1 VSYFSFCFT
10 LIKKTIMKLHLPL
23 TYLRIVVAI
32 AVSFLLSSS
41 FTVYGQAC
49 QFQQGQNGGVG
60 LPVES
65 PVQFERGNSNGSKS
79 HFAEGYSVPYRIEFT
94 TLEANQQ
101 YRVRIAFDVKKNEKV
116 SFDYITGFQNLQ
128 LRQSLP
134 SELVDPLV
142 GTGLA
147 SLSGISSSFLAIPAP
162 TFTTNTSFNSTA
174 SASFSQLKTA
184 AGLNPETS
192 MPTSP
197 YSASLRNKGN
207 MVIWNATLNSIQY
220 VGGVDISPATVSV
233 AMDVV
238 FTKANNANN
247 VVLAWG
253 GHIASLL
260 DWGVG
265 NSASSIP
272 GSPYHM
278 YVETVVKTSDG
289 DVICNGNMDCQIA
302 ADAVTPVPTCNITGP
317 SELCSSTTLVNYKA
331 VLDASQNG
339 PVSYNWSVVD
349 LSSSSTAQLSGSVAG
364 VSSID
369 TLLQAIIP
377 SDSFLVR
384 LRVQRGGIFNYCYL
398 NSVDSPGTKVKKLN
412 VEVQAQAM
420 PTVIS
425 LNSASTSQLNAT
437 IQLNGSIVTTG
448 FNYQWTI
455 VGPGGF
461 ASGSLDSYSI
471 PDPVFT
477 ASMAGDYTLKVI
489 ASQQAAPNCVD
500 SATIVISVGSS
511 QGCPSLL
518 TQSLCN
524 ASQLSFP
531 VSSLPQPDVDYS
543 WSVTNGASILNE
555 GGDSLLTV
563 LAGAQDFDITLQLS
577 YANPLLNNLV
587 CTYPVIVHPLPI
599 VTAGSY
605 GPTCVTASPLS
616 LSGLPAGGT
625 WSGSGVSGSMFTP
638 SVAGAGTIRVYYS
651 YTDENGCSSVD
662 STEIVVNEIPR
673 LDPGTY
679 GPLCVSASP
688 VFLQGTPA
696 GGTWSGTGVSGSTF
710 DPSVAGVGTHAVN
723 YSVTITGGCVTDTT
737 IDIRV
742 NPLPVLTLGSY
753 GPTCVTASPLSLS
766 GLPAGGTWSGSGV
779 SGSTFTPS
787 VAGAGTIRIYY
798 SYTDENGCSSV
809 DSTDIVVNEIPRL
822 DPGTYGPL
830 CVSASPVFLQG
841 TPAGGTWSGTG
852 VSGSTFDPSV
862 AGVGTHAVNYSV
874 TITGGCVTDT
884 TIDIEVKPL
893 PNLDL
898 GTYEPLCEEDE
909 IITLTATPTGGTWS
923 GTGTNGSTFNPALA
937 GLGVHVLTYHYTD
950 AFGCSAVQEVSIQ
963 VNRCAGINACTLT
976 QGYYGSSNGKS
987 CDEDS
992 LYRNAVSIIKK
1003 LLTPSPIVIGSG
1015 ARTLTITVADSARL
1029 NAVMPGGG
1037 TPFSFSHTGN
1047 ITLQSSQFSLYKTS
1061 RGKINNILLSQT
1073 IALALNVRIKPDLA
1087 PFVLENGYIH
1097 TQRLRTCQNA
1107 DLPSLVTCEEDS
1119 MAIRAWLM
1127 IPSVVNYLLANSGGT
1142 VADLLALA
1150 NEVLG
1155 RTKVPGQ
1162 AGAGGTVVPSLA
1174 NIVAQV
1180 DIINNAFDQCRIF
1193 LGFFP
1198 TLNLCTSSS
1207 LRAAQ
1212 QEEAQV
1218 SVVIKTLEVKVFPNP
1233 FGTTLNFNIQT
1244 PEKTKVTIELF
1255 DLQGKLLTQ
1264 EYIGE
1269 FQSQENRIIQMKAP
1283 VVSAPILYRV
1293 TTSKKVFSGVLLP
1306 SR

>member
-1 VSYFSFCFT
+1 
-10 LIKKTIMKLHLPL
+10 MKLHLPL

-737 IDIRV
+737 IDI
-742 NPLPVLTLGSY
+742 
-753 GPTCVTASPLSLS
+753 
-766 GLPAGGTWSGSGV
+766 
-779 SGSTFTPS
+779 
-787 VAGAGTIRIYY
+787 
-798 SYTDENGCSSV
+798 
-809 DSTDIVVNEIPRL
+809 
-822 DPGTYGPL
+822 
-830 CVSASPVFLQG
+830 
-841 TPAGGTWSGTG
+841 
-852 VSGSTFDPSV
+852 
-862 AGVGTHAVNYSV
+862 
-874 TITGGCVTDT
+874 
-884 TIDIEVKPL
+884 EVKPL

-909 IITLTATPTGGTWS
+909 IITLTATPMGGTWS

-976 QGYYGSSNGKS
+976 QGYYGSTNGKS

>member
-1 VSYFSFCFT
+1 
-10 LIKKTIMKLHLPL
+10 MKLHLPL

-349 LSSSSTAQLSGSVAG
+349 LSSSSTAQLSGSGAG

-662 STEIVVNEIPR
+662 ST
-673 LDPGTY
+673 
-679 GPLCVSASP
+679 A
-688 VFLQGTPA
+688 
-696 GGTWSGTGVSGSTF
+696 
-710 DPSVAGVGTHAVN
+710 
-723 YSVTITGGCVTDTT
+723 
-737 IDIRV
+737 
-742 NPLPVLTLGSY
+742 
-753 GPTCVTASPLSLS
+753 
-766 GLPAGGTWSGSGV
+766 
-779 SGSTFTPS
+779 
-787 VAGAGTIRIYY
+787 
-798 SYTDENGCSSV
+798 
-809 DSTDIVVNEIPRL
+809 IVVNEIPRL

-909 IITLTATPTGGTWS
+909 IITLTATPMGGTWS

-937 GLGVHVLTYHYTD
+937 GLGVHVLTYHYID

-1127 IPSVVNYLLANSGGT
+1127 IPSVVNYLLANSSGT

>member
-1 VSYFSFCFT
+1 
-10 LIKKTIMKLHLPL
+10 MKLHLPL

-101 YRVRIAFDVKKNEKV
+101 YRVRIAFDVKKNGRV
-116 SFDYITGFQNLQ
+116 AFDYITGFQNLQ
-128 LRQSLP
+128 LSASLP
-134 SELVDPLV
+134 PELVNPLV
-142 GTGLA
+142 GTGLQN
-147 SLSGISSSFLAIPAP
+147 LSGISSSFLAIPSPAY
-162 TFTTNTSFNSTA
+162 TTNTIFNSTA
-174 SASFSQLKTA
+174 GNSFAQLKTT
-184 AGLNPETS
+184 AGFNPEIS
-192 MPTSP
+192 LPTSP
-197 YSASLRNKGN
+197 FSSSLRDKGN
-207 MVIWNATLNSIQY
+207 MAIWNATLNSIQY
-220 VGGVDISPATVSV
+220 VGGVDISPSTVSV
-233 AMDVV
+233 AMEIV

-260 DWGVG
+260 DWGQG

-349 LSSSSTAQLSGSVAG
+349 LSSSSTAQLSGSGAG

-555 GGDSLLTV
+555 GGDSLHTV

-737 IDIRV
+737 I
-742 NPLPVLTLGSY
+742 
-753 GPTCVTASPLSLS
+753 
-766 GLPAGGTWSGSGV
+766 
-779 SGSTFTPS
+779 
-787 VAGAGTIRIYY
+787 
-798 SYTDENGCSSV
+798 E
-809 DSTDIVVNEIPRL
+809 
-822 DPGTYGPL
+822 
-830 CVSASPVFLQG
+830 
-841 TPAGGTWSGTG
+841 
-852 VSGSTFDPSV
+852 
-862 AGVGTHAVNYSV
+862 
-874 TITGGCVTDT
+874 
-884 TIDIEVKPL
+884 IEVKPL

-923 GTGTNGSTFNPALA
+923 GTGTNGSTFNPTLA

-976 QGYYGSSNGKS
+976 QGYYGSTNGNS

-1047 ITLQSSQFSLYKTS
+1047 ITLQSSRFSLYKTS

>member
-1 VSYFSFCFT
+1 
-10 LIKKTIMKLHLPL
+10 MKLYLPL

-60 LPVES
+60 LPAVS
-65 PVQFERGNSNGSKS
+65 PVEFERGNSNGNKS
-79 HFAEGYSVPYRIEFT
+79 HFAEGFSVPYRIEFT

-101 YRVRIAFDVKKNEKV
+101 YRVRIAFDVKKNGRV
-116 SFDYITGFQNLQ
+116 AFDYITGFQNLQ
-128 LRQSLP
+128 LSASLP
-134 SELVDPLV
+134 PELVNPLV
-142 GTGLA
+142 GTGLQN
-147 SLSGISSSFLAIPAP
+147 LSGISSSFLAIPSPAY
-162 TFTTNTSFNSTA
+162 TTNTIFNSTA
-174 SASFSQLKTA
+174 GNSFAQLKTS
-184 AGLNPETS
+184 AGFNPEIS
-192 MPTSP
+192 LPTSP
-197 YSASLRNKGN
+197 FSSSLRDKGN
-207 MVIWNATLNSIQY
+207 MAIWNATLNSIQY
-220 VGGVDISPATVSV
+220 VGGVDISPGTVSV

-260 DWGVG
+260 DWGQG
-265 NSASSIP
+265 NSASAIS

-278 YVETVVKTSDG
+278 YVETVVKTNDG
-289 DVICNGNMDCQIA
+289 SMICNGNMDCQLSS
-302 ADAVTPVPTCNITGP
+302 DAVTPAPTCSITGP
-317 SELCSSTTLVNYKA
+317 STLCASTTLVNYKA

-349 LSSSSTAQLSGSVAG
+349 LSSSSTAQLSGLGAG

-369 TLLQAIIP
+369 TLLQTIIP

-500 SATIVISVGSS
+500 SATIIISVGSS

-555 GGDSLLTV
+555 GGDSLLTI

-577 YANPLLNNLV
+577 YANSLLNNLV

-638 SVAGAGTIRVYYS
+638 SVAGAGTIRIYYS

-662 STEIVVNEIPR
+662 STEIVVNDIPQ
-673 LDPGTY
+673 LNPGTY

-688 VFLQGTPA
+688 VFLQGTPT
-696 GGTWSGTGVSGSTF
+696 GGTWSGAGVSGSTF

-742 NPLPVLTLGSY
+742 N
-753 GPTCVTASPLSLS
+753 
-766 GLPAGGTWSGSGV
+766 
-779 SGSTFTPS
+779 
-787 VAGAGTIRIYY
+787 
-798 SYTDENGCSSV
+798 
-809 DSTDIVVNEIPRL
+809 
-822 DPGTYGPL
+822 
-830 CVSASPVFLQG
+830 
-841 TPAGGTWSGTG
+841 
-852 VSGSTFDPSV
+852 
-862 AGVGTHAVNYSV
+862 
-874 TITGGCVTDT
+874 
-884 TIDIEVKPL
+884 PL

-1061 RGKINNILLSQT
+1061 RGRINNILLSQT

-1127 IPSVVNYLLANSGGT
+1127 IPSVVNYLQANSGGT

-1244 PEKTKVTIELF
+1244 PEKTKVKIELF

>member
-1 VSYFSFCFT
+1 MSYFSFCFT

-737 IDIRV
+737 IDI
-742 NPLPVLTLGSY
+742 
-753 GPTCVTASPLSLS
+753 
-766 GLPAGGTWSGSGV
+766 
-779 SGSTFTPS
+779 
-787 VAGAGTIRIYY
+787 
-798 SYTDENGCSSV
+798 
-809 DSTDIVVNEIPRL
+809 
-822 DPGTYGPL
+822 
-830 CVSASPVFLQG
+830 
-841 TPAGGTWSGTG
+841 
-852 VSGSTFDPSV
+852 
-862 AGVGTHAVNYSV
+862 
-874 TITGGCVTDT
+874 
-884 TIDIEVKPL
+884 EVKPL

-1015 ARTLTITVADSARL
+1015 ARTLTINVADSARL

>member
-1 VSYFSFCFT
+1 
-10 LIKKTIMKLHLPL
+10 MKLHLPL

-625 WSGSGVSGSMFTP
+625 WSGAGVSGSTFTP
-638 SVAGAGTIRVYYS
+638 SVAGAGTIWIYYS

-662 STEIVVNEIPR
+662 STAIVVNEIPR

-688 VFLQGTPA
+688 VFLQGTP
-696 GGTWSGTGVSGSTF
+696 
-710 DPSVAGVGTHAVN
+710 
-723 YSVTITGGCVTDTT
+723 
-737 IDIRV
+737 
-742 NPLPVLTLGSY
+742 
-753 GPTCVTASPLSLS
+753 
-766 GLPAGGTWSGSGV
+766 
-779 SGSTFTPS
+779 
-787 VAGAGTIRIYY
+787 
-798 SYTDENGCSSV
+798 E
-809 DSTDIVVNEIPRL
+809 
-822 DPGTYGPL
+822 
-830 CVSASPVFLQG
+830 
-841 TPAGGTWSGTG
+841 GGTWSGTG

-1198 TLNLCTSSS
+1198 TLNLCISSS

>member
-1 VSYFSFCFT
+1 
-10 LIKKTIMKLHLPL
+10 MKLYLPL

-60 LPVES
+60 LPAVS
-65 PVQFERGNSNGSKS
+65 PVEFERGNSNGNKS
-79 HFAEGYSVPYRIEFT
+79 HFAEGFSVPYRIEFT

-101 YRVRIAFDVKKNEKV
+101 YRVRIAFDVKKNGRV
-116 SFDYITGFQNLQ
+116 AFDYITGFQNLQ
-128 LRQSLP
+128 LSASLP
-134 SELVDPLV
+134 PELVNPLV
-142 GTGLA
+142 GTGLQN
-147 SLSGISSSFLAIPAP
+147 LSGISSSFLAIPSPAY
-162 TFTTNTSFNSTA
+162 TTNTIFNSTA
-174 SASFSQLKTA
+174 GNSFAQLKTT
-184 AGLNPETS
+184 AGFNPEIS
-192 MPTSP
+192 LPTSP
-197 YSASLRNKGN
+197 FSSSLRDKGN
-207 MVIWNATLNSIQY
+207 MAIWNATLNSIQY
-220 VGGVDISPATVSV
+220 VGGVDISPSTVSV
-233 AMDVV
+233 AMEIV

-349 LSSSSTAQLSGSVAG
+349 LSSSSTAQLSGSGAG

-737 IDIRV
+737 I
-742 NPLPVLTLGSY
+742 
-753 GPTCVTASPLSLS
+753 
-766 GLPAGGTWSGSGV
+766 
-779 SGSTFTPS
+779 
-787 VAGAGTIRIYY
+787 
-798 SYTDENGCSSV
+798 E
-809 DSTDIVVNEIPRL
+809 
-822 DPGTYGPL
+822 
-830 CVSASPVFLQG
+830 
-841 TPAGGTWSGTG
+841 
-852 VSGSTFDPSV
+852 
-862 AGVGTHAVNYSV
+862 
-874 TITGGCVTDT
+874 
-884 TIDIEVKPL
+884 IEVKPL

-976 QGYYGSSNGKS
+976 QGYYGSTNGNS

-1283 VVSAPILYRV
+1283 VFSAPILFRV

>member
-1 VSYFSFCFT
+1 
-10 LIKKTIMKLHLPL
+10 MKLHLPL

-662 STEIVVNEIPR
+662 STDIVVNEIPR

-779 SGSTFTPS
+779 SGSMFTPS
-787 VAGAGTIRIYY
+787 VAGAGTIRVYY

>member
-1 VSYFSFCFT
+1 
-10 LIKKTIMKLHLPL
+10 MKLHLPP

-60 LPVES
+60 LPVVS
-65 PVQFERGNSNGSKS
+65 PVEFERGNSNANKS
-79 HFAEGYSVPYRIEFT
+79 HFAEGFSVPYRIEFT

-101 YRVRIAFDVKKNEKV
+101 YRVRIAFDVKKNGSV
-116 SFDYITGFQNLQ
+116 AFDYITGFQNLQ
-128 LRQSLP
+128 LSTSLSP
-134 SELVDPLV
+134 ELVNPLV
-142 GTGLA
+142 GTGLQN
-147 SLSGISSSFLAIPAP
+147 LSGISSSFLAIPSPAY
-162 TFTTNTSFNSTA
+162 TTNAIFNSTA
-174 SASFSQLKTA
+174 GNSFAQLKTT
-184 AGLNPETS
+184 AGFNPEIS
-192 MPTSP
+192 LPTSP
-197 YSASLRNKGN
+197 FSSSLRDKGN
-207 MVIWNATLNSIQY
+207 MAIWNATLNSIQY
-220 VGGVDISPATVSV
+220 VGGVDISPGTVSV
-233 AMDVV
+233 AMEIV

-260 DWGVG
+260 DWGQG
-265 NSASSIP
+265 NSASAIS

-278 YVETVVKTSDG
+278 YVETVVKTNDG
-289 DVICNGNMDCQIA
+289 SMICNGNMDCQLSS
-302 ADAVTPVPTCNITGP
+302 DAVTPAPTCSITGP
-317 SELCSSTTLVNYKA
+317 STLCASTTLVNYKA

-339 PVSYNWSVVD
+339 PVSYNWSVVN
-349 LSSSSTAQLSGSVAG
+349 LSSSTTAQLSGSGAG
-364 VSSID
+364 VSSVD

-461 ASGSLDSYSI
+461 ASGSLDGYTI

-477 ASMAGDYTLKVI
+477 ASMAGDYTLKVL

-500 SATIVISVGSS
+500 SATIIISVGSS
-511 QGCPSLL
+511 QVCPSLL

-524 ASQLSFP
+524 AAQLSFP

-625 WSGSGVSGSMFTP
+625 WSGAGVSGSTFTP
-638 SVAGAGTIRVYYS
+638 SVAGAGTIWIYYS

-662 STEIVVNEIPR
+662 STAIVVNEIPR

-688 VFLQGTPA
+688 VFLQGTP
-696 GGTWSGTGVSGSTF
+696 
-710 DPSVAGVGTHAVN
+710 
-723 YSVTITGGCVTDTT
+723 
-737 IDIRV
+737 
-742 NPLPVLTLGSY
+742 
-753 GPTCVTASPLSLS
+753 
-766 GLPAGGTWSGSGV
+766 
-779 SGSTFTPS
+779 
-787 VAGAGTIRIYY
+787 
-798 SYTDENGCSSV
+798 E
-809 DSTDIVVNEIPRL
+809 
-822 DPGTYGPL
+822 
-830 CVSASPVFLQG
+830 
-841 TPAGGTWSGTG
+841 GGTWSGTG

-909 IITLTATPTGGTWS
+909 IITLTATPMGGTWS

-976 QGYYGSSNGKS
+976 QGYYGSTNGKS

-1015 ARTLTITVADSARL
+1015 ARTLTINVADSARL

-1097 TQRLRTCQNA
+1097 TQKLLTCQNS

-1127 IPSVVNYLLANSGGT
+1127 IPSVVNYLLANSSGT

-1155 RTKVPGQ
+1155 RTKVPGR

-1198 TLNLCTSSS
+1198 TLNLCISSS

-1212 QEEAQV
+1212 QEEAQA
-1218 SVVIKTLEVKVFPNP
+1218 SVVIKTLEIKVFPNP

-1255 DLQGKLLTQ
+1255 DLQGKLLMQ

>member
-1 VSYFSFCFT
+1 
-10 LIKKTIMKLHLPL
+10 MKLYLPL

-60 LPVES
+60 LPAVS
-65 PVQFERGNSNGSKS
+65 PVEFERGNSNGNKS
-79 HFAEGYSVPYRIEFT
+79 HFAEGFSVPYRIEFT

-101 YRVRIAFDVKKNEKV
+101 YRVRIAFDVKKNGRV
-116 SFDYITGFQNLQ
+116 AFDYITGFQNLQ
-128 LRQSLP
+128 LSASLP
-134 SELVDPLV
+134 PELVNPLV
-142 GTGLA
+142 GTGLQN
-147 SLSGISSSFLAIPAP
+147 LSGISSSFLAIPSPAY
-162 TFTTNTSFNSTA
+162 TTNTIFNSTA
-174 SASFSQLKTA
+174 GNSFAQLKTS
-184 AGLNPETS
+184 AGFNPEIS
-192 MPTSP
+192 LPTSP
-197 YSASLRNKGN
+197 FSSSLRDKGN
-207 MVIWNATLNSIQY
+207 MAIWNATLNSIQY
-220 VGGVDISPATVSV
+220 VGGVDISPGTVSV

-302 ADAVTPVPTCNITGP
+302 ADAVTPVPTCSITGP

-349 LSSSSTAQLSGSVAG
+349 LSSSSTAQLSGLGAG

-369 TLLQAIIP
+369 TLLQTIIP
-377 SDSFLVR
+377 SDSFLLR

-500 SATIVISVGSS
+500 SATIIISVGSS

-531 VSSLPQPDVDYS
+531 VSNLPQPDVDYS

-662 STEIVVNEIPR
+662 STEIVVNEIPL

-737 IDIRV
+737 I
-742 NPLPVLTLGSY
+742 
-753 GPTCVTASPLSLS
+753 
-766 GLPAGGTWSGSGV
+766 
-779 SGSTFTPS
+779 
-787 VAGAGTIRIYY
+787 
-798 SYTDENGCSSV
+798 E
-809 DSTDIVVNEIPRL
+809 
-822 DPGTYGPL
+822 
-830 CVSASPVFLQG
+830 
-841 TPAGGTWSGTG
+841 
-852 VSGSTFDPSV
+852 
-862 AGVGTHAVNYSV
+862 
-874 TITGGCVTDT
+874 
-884 TIDIEVKPL
+884 IEVKPL

-1212 QEEAQV
+1212 KEEAQV

>member
-1 VSYFSFCFT
+1 
-10 LIKKTIMKLHLPL
+10 MKLYLPL

-60 LPVES
+60 LPAVS
-65 PVQFERGNSNGSKS
+65 PVEFERGNSNGNKS
-79 HFAEGYSVPYRIEFT
+79 HFAEGFSVPYRIEFT

-101 YRVRIAFDVKKNEKV
+101 YRVRIAFDVKKNRRV
-116 SFDYITGFQNLQ
+116 AFDYITGFQNLQ
-128 LRQSLP
+128 LSASLP
-134 SELVDPLV
+134 PELVNPLV
-142 GTGLA
+142 GTGLQN
-147 SLSGISSSFLAIPAP
+147 LSGISSSFLAIPSPAY
-162 TFTTNTSFNSTA
+162 TTNTIFNSTA
-174 SASFSQLKTA
+174 GNSFAQLKTS
-184 AGLNPETS
+184 AGFNPEIS
-192 MPTSP
+192 LPTSP
-197 YSASLRNKGN
+197 FSSSLRDKGN
-207 MVIWNATLNSIQY
+207 MAIWNATLNSIQY
-220 VGGVDISPATVSV
+220 VGGVDISPGTVSV

-302 ADAVTPVPTCNITGP
+302 ADAVTPVPTCSITGP

-331 VLDASQNG
+331 VLNASQNG

-349 LSSSSTAQLSGSVAG
+349 LSSSSTAQLSGLGAG

-369 TLLQAIIP
+369 TLLQTIIP

-500 SATIVISVGSS
+500 SATIIISVGSS

-531 VSSLPQPDVDYS
+531 VSNLPQPDVDYS

-638 SVAGAGTIRVYYS
+638 SVAGAGTIWVYYS

-737 IDIRV
+737 I
-742 NPLPVLTLGSY
+742 
-753 GPTCVTASPLSLS
+753 
-766 GLPAGGTWSGSGV
+766 
-779 SGSTFTPS
+779 
-787 VAGAGTIRIYY
+787 
-798 SYTDENGCSSV
+798 E
-809 DSTDIVVNEIPRL
+809 
-822 DPGTYGPL
+822 
-830 CVSASPVFLQG
+830 
-841 TPAGGTWSGTG
+841 
-852 VSGSTFDPSV
+852 
-862 AGVGTHAVNYSV
+862 
-874 TITGGCVTDT
+874 
-884 TIDIEVKPL
+884 IEVKPL

-909 IITLTATPTGGTWS
+909 IITLSATPTGGTWS
-923 GTGTNGSTFNPALA
+923 GTGTNGSTFNPTLA

-1061 RGKINNILLSQT
+1061 RGRINNILLSQT

-1127 IPSVVNYLLANSGGT
+1127 IPSVVNYLQANSGGT

-1193 LGFFP
+1193 LGFLP

-1212 QEEAQV
+1212 QEEAQA

-1244 PEKTKVTIELF
+1244 PEKTKVKIELF

>member
-1 VSYFSFCFT
+1 
-10 LIKKTIMKLHLPL
+10 MKLHLPL

-662 STEIVVNEIPR
+662 STDIVVNEIPR

-779 SGSTFTPS
+779 SGSMFTPS
-787 VAGAGTIRIYY
+787 VAGAGTIRVYY

-884 TIDIEVKPL
+884 TIEIEVKPL

-937 GLGVHVLTYHYTD
+937 GLGVHILTYHYTD

>member
-1 VSYFSFCFT
+1 
-10 LIKKTIMKLHLPL
+10 MKLHLPL

-500 SATIVISVGSS
+500 SATIIISVGSS

-779 SGSTFTPS
+779 SGSMFTPS
-787 VAGAGTIRIYY
+787 VAGAGTIRVYY

-809 DSTDIVVNEIPRL
+809 DSTEIVVNEIPRL

-884 TIDIEVKPL
+884 TIEIEVKPL

-909 IITLTATPTGGTWS
+909 IITLTATPTGGAWS

-1244 PEKTKVTIELF
+1244 PEKTKVKIELF

>member
-1 VSYFSFCFT
+1 
-10 LIKKTIMKLHLPL
+10 MKLHLPL

-625 WSGSGVSGSMFTP
+625 WSGSGVSGSTFTP

-662 STEIVVNEIPR
+662 STEIVVNDIPQ

-679 GPLCVSASP
+679 GPLCVSASSIS
-688 VFLQGTPA
+688 LSGLPA

>member
-1 VSYFSFCFT
+1 
-10 LIKKTIMKLHLPL
+10 MKLHLPL

-32 AVSFLLSSS
+32 AVSYLLSSS

-101 YRVRIAFDVKKNEKV
+101 YRVRIAFDVKKNGRV
-116 SFDYITGFQNLQ
+116 AFDYITGFQNLQ
-128 LRQSLP
+128 LSASLP
-134 SELVDPLV
+134 PELVNPLV
-142 GTGLA
+142 GTGLQN
-147 SLSGISSSFLAIPAP
+147 LSGISSSFLAIPSPAY
-162 TFTTNTSFNSTA
+162 TTNTIFNSTA
-174 SASFSQLKTA
+174 GNSFAQLKTT
-184 AGLNPETS
+184 AGFNPEIS
-192 MPTSP
+192 LPTSP
-197 YSASLRNKGN
+197 FSSSLRDKGN
-207 MVIWNATLNSIQY
+207 MAIWNATLNSIQY
-220 VGGVDISPATVSV
+220 VGGVDISPSTVSV
-233 AMDVV
+233 AMEIV

-349 LSSSSTAQLSGSVAG
+349 LSSSSTAQLSGSGAG

-555 GGDSLLTV
+555 GGDSLHTV

-737 IDIRV
+737 I
-742 NPLPVLTLGSY
+742 
-753 GPTCVTASPLSLS
+753 
-766 GLPAGGTWSGSGV
+766 
-779 SGSTFTPS
+779 
-787 VAGAGTIRIYY
+787 
-798 SYTDENGCSSV
+798 E
-809 DSTDIVVNEIPRL
+809 
-822 DPGTYGPL
+822 
-830 CVSASPVFLQG
+830 
-841 TPAGGTWSGTG
+841 
-852 VSGSTFDPSV
+852 
-862 AGVGTHAVNYSV
+862 
-874 TITGGCVTDT
+874 
-884 TIDIEVKPL
+884 IEVKPL

-976 QGYYGSSNGKS
+976 QGYYGSTNGNS

-1003 LLTPSPIVIGSG
+1003 LLTPSPSVIGSG

-1283 VVSAPILYRV
+1283 VFSAPILFRV

>member
-1 VSYFSFCFT
+1 
-10 LIKKTIMKLHLPL
+10 MKLHLPL

-60 LPVES
+60 LPVVS
-65 PVQFERGNSNGSKS
+65 PVEFERGNSNAIKS
-79 HFAEGYSVPYRIEFT
+79 HFAEGFSVPYRIEFT

-101 YRVRIAFDVKKNEKV
+101 YRVRIAFDVKKNGSV
-116 SFDYITGFQNLQ
+116 AFDYITGFQNLQ
-128 LRQSLP
+128 LSTSLSP
-134 SELVDPLV
+134 ELVNPLV
-142 GTGLA
+142 GTGLQN
-147 SLSGISSSFLAIPAP
+147 LSGISSSFLAIPSP
-162 TFTTNTSFNSTA
+162 NYTTNTIFNSTA
-174 SASFSQLKTA
+174 GNSFAQLKTT
-184 AGLNPETS
+184 AGFNPETS
-192 MPTSP
+192 LPNSP
-197 YSASLRNKGN
+197 FSSSLRDKGN
-207 MVIWNATLNSIQY
+207 MAIWNATLNSIQY
-220 VGGVDISPATVSV
+220 VGGVDISPGTVSV
-233 AMDVV
+233 AMEIV

-260 DWGVG
+260 DWGQG
-265 NSASSIP
+265 NSASAIS

-278 YVETVVKTSDG
+278 YVETVVKTNDG
-289 DVICNGNMDCQIA
+289 SMICNGNMDCQLSS
-302 ADAVTPVPTCNITGP
+302 DAVTPAPTCSITGP
-317 SELCSSTTLVNYKA
+317 STLCASTTLVNYKA

-766 GLPAGGTWSGSGV
+766 GLPAGGTWSGAGV

-787 VAGAGTIRIYY
+787 VAGAGTIWIYY

-809 DSTDIVVNEIPRL
+809 DSTAIVVNEIPRL

-841 TPAGGTWSGTG
+841 TPEGGTWSGTG

-909 IITLTATPTGGTWS
+909 IITLTATPMGGTWS

>member
-1 VSYFSFCFT
+1 
-10 LIKKTIMKLHLPL
+10 MKLHLPL

-737 IDIRV
+737 IDI
-742 NPLPVLTLGSY
+742 
-753 GPTCVTASPLSLS
+753 
-766 GLPAGGTWSGSGV
+766 
-779 SGSTFTPS
+779 
-787 VAGAGTIRIYY
+787 
-798 SYTDENGCSSV
+798 
-809 DSTDIVVNEIPRL
+809 
-822 DPGTYGPL
+822 
-830 CVSASPVFLQG
+830 
-841 TPAGGTWSGTG
+841 
-852 VSGSTFDPSV
+852 
-862 AGVGTHAVNYSV
+862 
-874 TITGGCVTDT
+874 
-884 TIDIEVKPL
+884 EVKPL

-923 GTGTNGSTFNPALA
+923 GTGTIGSTFNPALA

-976 QGYYGSSNGKS
+976 QGYYGSTNGNS

>member
-1 VSYFSFCFT
+1 
-10 LIKKTIMKLHLPL
+10 MKLYLPL

-60 LPVES
+60 LPAVS
-65 PVQFERGNSNGSKS
+65 PVEFERGNSNGNKS
-79 HFAEGYSVPYRIEFT
+79 HFAEGFSVPYRIEFT

-101 YRVRIAFDVKKNEKV
+101 YRVRIAFDVKKNGRV
-116 SFDYITGFQNLQ
+116 AFDYITGFQNLQ
-128 LRQSLP
+128 LSASLP
-134 SELVDPLV
+134 PELVNPLV
-142 GTGLA
+142 GTGLQN
-147 SLSGISSSFLAIPAP
+147 LSGISSSFLAIPSPAY
-162 TFTTNTSFNSTA
+162 TTNTIFNSTA
-174 SASFSQLKTA
+174 GNSFAQLKTS
-184 AGLNPETS
+184 AGFNPEIS
-192 MPTSP
+192 LPTSP
-197 YSASLRNKGN
+197 FSSSLRDKGN
-207 MVIWNATLNSIQY
+207 MAIWNATLNSIQY
-220 VGGVDISPATVSV
+220 VGGVDISPGTVSV

-260 DWGVG
+260 DWGQG
-265 NSASSIP
+265 NSASAIS

-278 YVETVVKTSDG
+278 YVETVVKTNDG
-289 DVICNGNMDCQIA
+289 SMICNGNMDCQLSS
-302 ADAVTPVPTCNITGP
+302 DAVTPAPTCSITGP
-317 SELCSSTTLVNYKA
+317 STLCASTTLVNYKA

-349 LSSSSTAQLSGSVAG
+349 LSSSSTAQLSGLGAG

-369 TLLQAIIP
+369 TLLQTIIP

-500 SATIVISVGSS
+500 SATIIISVGSS

-555 GGDSLLTV
+555 GGDSLLTI

-638 SVAGAGTIRVYYS
+638 SVAGAGTIRIYYS

-737 IDIRV
+737 I
-742 NPLPVLTLGSY
+742 
-753 GPTCVTASPLSLS
+753 
-766 GLPAGGTWSGSGV
+766 
-779 SGSTFTPS
+779 
-787 VAGAGTIRIYY
+787 
-798 SYTDENGCSSV
+798 E
-809 DSTDIVVNEIPRL
+809 
-822 DPGTYGPL
+822 
-830 CVSASPVFLQG
+830 
-841 TPAGGTWSGTG
+841 
-852 VSGSTFDPSV
+852 
-862 AGVGTHAVNYSV
+862 
-874 TITGGCVTDT
+874 
-884 TIDIEVKPL
+884 IEVKPL

-976 QGYYGSSNGKS
+976 QGYYGSTNGNS

-1180 DIINNAFDQCRIF
+1180 DIINNAFDQCRLS
-1193 LGFFP
+1193 LGYFS

-1255 DLQGKLLTQ
+1255 DLQGKLLSQ

>member
-1 VSYFSFCFT
+1 
-10 LIKKTIMKLHLPL
+10 MKLHLPL

-737 IDIRV
+737 I
-742 NPLPVLTLGSY
+742 
-753 GPTCVTASPLSLS
+753 
-766 GLPAGGTWSGSGV
+766 
-779 SGSTFTPS
+779 
-787 VAGAGTIRIYY
+787 
-798 SYTDENGCSSV
+798 E
-809 DSTDIVVNEIPRL
+809 
-822 DPGTYGPL
+822 
-830 CVSASPVFLQG
+830 
-841 TPAGGTWSGTG
+841 
-852 VSGSTFDPSV
+852 
-862 AGVGTHAVNYSV
+862 
-874 TITGGCVTDT
+874 
-884 TIDIEVKPL
+884 IEVKPL

>member
-1 VSYFSFCFT
+1 
-10 LIKKTIMKLHLPL
+10 MKLHLPL

-461 ASGSLDSYSI
+461 ASGSLDGYTI

-625 WSGSGVSGSMFTP
+625 WSGAGVSGSTFTP
-638 SVAGAGTIRVYYS
+638 SVAGAGTIRIYYS

-737 IDIRV
+737 I
-742 NPLPVLTLGSY
+742 
-753 GPTCVTASPLSLS
+753 
-766 GLPAGGTWSGSGV
+766 
-779 SGSTFTPS
+779 
-787 VAGAGTIRIYY
+787 
-798 SYTDENGCSSV
+798 E
-809 DSTDIVVNEIPRL
+809 
-822 DPGTYGPL
+822 
-830 CVSASPVFLQG
+830 
-841 TPAGGTWSGTG
+841 
-852 VSGSTFDPSV
+852 
-862 AGVGTHAVNYSV
+862 
-874 TITGGCVTDT
+874 
-884 TIDIEVKPL
+884 IEVKPL

-1015 ARTLTITVADSARL
+1015 ARTLTINVADSARL

-1127 IPSVVNYLLANSGGT
+1127 IPSVVNYLLANSSGT

>member
-1 VSYFSFCFT
+1 MSYFSFCFT

-233 AMDVV
+233 AIDVV

-531 VSSLPQPDVDYS
+531 VSNLPQPDVDYS

-638 SVAGAGTIRVYYS
+638 SVAGAGTIRIYYS

-662 STEIVVNEIPR
+662 STE
-673 LDPGTY
+673 
-679 GPLCVSASP
+679 
-688 VFLQGTPA
+688 
-696 GGTWSGTGVSGSTF
+696 
-710 DPSVAGVGTHAVN
+710 
-723 YSVTITGGCVTDTT
+723 
-737 IDIRV
+737 
-742 NPLPVLTLGSY
+742 
-753 GPTCVTASPLSLS
+753 
-766 GLPAGGTWSGSGV
+766 
-779 SGSTFTPS
+779 
-787 VAGAGTIRIYY
+787 
-798 SYTDENGCSSV
+798 
-809 DSTDIVVNEIPRL
+809 IVVNEIPRL

-937 GLGVHVLTYHYTD
+937 GLGVHILTYHYTD

>member
-1 VSYFSFCFT
+1 
-10 LIKKTIMKLHLPL
+10 MKLHLPL

-60 LPVES
+60 LPVVS
-65 PVQFERGNSNGSKS
+65 PVEFERGNSNANKS
-79 HFAEGYSVPYRIEFT
+79 HFAEGFSVPYRIEFT

-625 WSGSGVSGSMFTP
+625 WSGAGVSGSTFTP
-638 SVAGAGTIRVYYS
+638 SVAGAGTIWIYYS

-662 STEIVVNEIPR
+662 STAIVVNEIPR
-673 LDPGTY
+673 LDPGTC

-737 IDIRV
+737 I
-742 NPLPVLTLGSY
+742 
-753 GPTCVTASPLSLS
+753 
-766 GLPAGGTWSGSGV
+766 
-779 SGSTFTPS
+779 
-787 VAGAGTIRIYY
+787 
-798 SYTDENGCSSV
+798 E
-809 DSTDIVVNEIPRL
+809 
-822 DPGTYGPL
+822 
-830 CVSASPVFLQG
+830 
-841 TPAGGTWSGTG
+841 
-852 VSGSTFDPSV
+852 
-862 AGVGTHAVNYSV
+862 
-874 TITGGCVTDT
+874 
-884 TIDIEVKPL
+884 IEVKPL

>member
-1 VSYFSFCFT
+1 
-10 LIKKTIMKLHLPL
+10 MKLHLPP

-60 LPVES
+60 LPVVS
-65 PVQFERGNSNGSKS
+65 PVEFERGNSNANKS
-79 HFAEGYSVPYRIEFT
+79 HFAEGFSVPYRIEFT

-101 YRVRIAFDVKKNEKV
+101 YRVRIAFDVKKNGSV
-116 SFDYITGFQNLQ
+116 AFDYITGFQNLQ
-128 LRQSLP
+128 LSTSLSP
-134 SELVDPLV
+134 ELVNPLV
-142 GTGLA
+142 GTGLQN
-147 SLSGISSSFLAIPAP
+147 LSGISSSFLAIPSPAY
-162 TFTTNTSFNSTA
+162 TTNAIFNSTA
-174 SASFSQLKTA
+174 GNSFAQLKTT
-184 AGLNPETS
+184 AGFNPEIS
-192 MPTSP
+192 LPTSP
-197 YSASLRNKGN
+197 FSSSLRDKGN
-207 MVIWNATLNSIQY
+207 MAIWNATLNSIQY
-220 VGGVDISPATVSV
+220 VGGVDISPGTVSV
-233 AMDVV
+233 AMEIV

-260 DWGVG
+260 DWGQG
-265 NSASSIP
+265 NSASAIS

-278 YVETVVKTSDG
+278 YVETVVKTNDG
-289 DVICNGNMDCQIA
+289 SMICNGNMDCQLSS
-302 ADAVTPVPTCNITGP
+302 DAVTPAPTCSITGP
-317 SELCSSTTLVNYKA
+317 STLCASTTLVNYKA

-339 PVSYNWSVVD
+339 PVSYNWSVVN
-349 LSSSSTAQLSGSVAG
+349 LSSSTTAQLSGSGAG

-425 LNSASTSQLNAT
+425 LNSGSTSQLNAT

-461 ASGSLDSYSI
+461 ASGSLDGYTI
-471 PDPVFT
+471 PDPIFT
-477 ASMAGDYTLKVI
+477 ASMAGDYTLKVL

-500 SATIVISVGSS
+500 SATIIISVGSS
-511 QGCPSLL
+511 QVCPSLL

-524 ASQLSFP
+524 AAQLSFP

-625 WSGSGVSGSMFTP
+625 WSGAGVSGSTFTP
-638 SVAGAGTIRVYYS
+638 SVAGAGTIWIYYS

-662 STEIVVNEIPR
+662 STAIVVNEIPR

-688 VFLQGTPA
+688 VFLQGTP
-696 GGTWSGTGVSGSTF
+696 
-710 DPSVAGVGTHAVN
+710 
-723 YSVTITGGCVTDTT
+723 
-737 IDIRV
+737 
-742 NPLPVLTLGSY
+742 
-753 GPTCVTASPLSLS
+753 
-766 GLPAGGTWSGSGV
+766 
-779 SGSTFTPS
+779 
-787 VAGAGTIRIYY
+787 
-798 SYTDENGCSSV
+798 E
-809 DSTDIVVNEIPRL
+809 
-822 DPGTYGPL
+822 
-830 CVSASPVFLQG
+830 
-841 TPAGGTWSGTG
+841 GGTWSGTG

-909 IITLTATPTGGTWS
+909 IITLTATPMGGTWS

-976 QGYYGSSNGKS
+976 QGYYGSTNGKS

-1015 ARTLTITVADSARL
+1015 ARTLTINVADSARL

-1061 RGKINNILLSQT
+1061 RGKIKNILLSQT

-1097 TQRLRTCQNA
+1097 TQKLLTCQNT

-1127 IPSVVNYLLANSGGT
+1127 IPSVVNYLLANSSGT

-1193 LGFFP
+1193 LGYFP
-1198 TLNLCTSSS
+1198 TLNLCISSS
-1207 LRAAQ
+1207 LRSAQ
-1212 QEEAQV
+1212 QEEAQG
-1218 SVVIKTLEVKVFPNP
+1218 SVVIKTLEIKVFPNP

-1255 DLQGKLLTQ
+1255 DLQGKLLMQ

>member
-1 VSYFSFCFT
+1 
-10 LIKKTIMKLHLPL
+10 MKLHLPL

-101 YRVRIAFDVKKNEKV
+101 YRVRIAFDVKKNGRV
-116 SFDYITGFQNLQ
+116 AFDYITGFQNLQ
-128 LRQSLP
+128 LSASLP
-134 SELVDPLV
+134 PELVNPLV
-142 GTGLA
+142 GTGLQN
-147 SLSGISSSFLAIPAP
+147 LSGISSSFLAIPSPAY
-162 TFTTNTSFNSTA
+162 TTNTIFNSTA
-174 SASFSQLKTA
+174 GNSFAQLKTT
-184 AGLNPETS
+184 AGFNPEIS
-192 MPTSP
+192 LPTSP
-197 YSASLRNKGN
+197 FSSSLRDKGN
-207 MVIWNATLNSIQY
+207 MAIWNATLNSIQY
-220 VGGVDISPATVSV
+220 VGGVDISPSTVSV
-233 AMDVV
+233 AMEIV

-349 LSSSSTAQLSGSVAG
+349 LSSSSTAQLSGLGAG

-369 TLLQAIIP
+369 TLLQTIIP

-696 GGTWSGTGVSGSTF
+696 GGTWSGTGVSG
-710 DPSVAGVGTHAVN
+710 VAGVGTHAVN

-737 IDIRV
+737 I
-742 NPLPVLTLGSY
+742 
-753 GPTCVTASPLSLS
+753 
-766 GLPAGGTWSGSGV
+766 
-779 SGSTFTPS
+779 
-787 VAGAGTIRIYY
+787 
-798 SYTDENGCSSV
+798 E
-809 DSTDIVVNEIPRL
+809 
-822 DPGTYGPL
+822 
-830 CVSASPVFLQG
+830 
-841 TPAGGTWSGTG
+841 
-852 VSGSTFDPSV
+852 
-862 AGVGTHAVNYSV
+862 
-874 TITGGCVTDT
+874 
-884 TIDIEVKPL
+884 IEVKPL

-1003 LLTPSPIVIGSG
+1003 LLTPSPSVIGSG

>member
-1 VSYFSFCFT
+1 
-10 LIKKTIMKLHLPL
+10 MKLHLPL

-349 LSSSSTAQLSGSVAG
+349 LSSSSTAQLSGSGAG

-737 IDIRV
+737 IDI
-742 NPLPVLTLGSY
+742 
-753 GPTCVTASPLSLS
+753 
-766 GLPAGGTWSGSGV
+766 
-779 SGSTFTPS
+779 
-787 VAGAGTIRIYY
+787 
-798 SYTDENGCSSV
+798 
-809 DSTDIVVNEIPRL
+809 
-822 DPGTYGPL
+822 
-830 CVSASPVFLQG
+830 
-841 TPAGGTWSGTG
+841 
-852 VSGSTFDPSV
+852 
-862 AGVGTHAVNYSV
+862 
-874 TITGGCVTDT
+874 
-884 TIDIEVKPL
+884 EVKPL

-909 IITLTATPTGGTWS
+909 IITLTATPMGGTWS

-1127 IPSVVNYLLANSGGT
+1127 IPSVVNYLLANSSGT

>member
-1 VSYFSFCFT
+1 
-10 LIKKTIMKLHLPL
+10 MKLHLPL

-737 IDIRV
+737 IDI
-742 NPLPVLTLGSY
+742 
-753 GPTCVTASPLSLS
+753 
-766 GLPAGGTWSGSGV
+766 
-779 SGSTFTPS
+779 
-787 VAGAGTIRIYY
+787 
-798 SYTDENGCSSV
+798 
-809 DSTDIVVNEIPRL
+809 
-822 DPGTYGPL
+822 
-830 CVSASPVFLQG
+830 
-841 TPAGGTWSGTG
+841 
-852 VSGSTFDPSV
+852 
-862 AGVGTHAVNYSV
+862 
-874 TITGGCVTDT
+874 
-884 TIDIEVKPL
+884 EVKPL

>member
-1 VSYFSFCFT
+1 
-10 LIKKTIMKLHLPL
+10 MKLHLPL

-625 WSGSGVSGSMFTP
+625 WSGSGVSGS
-638 SVAGAGTIRVYYS
+638 
-651 YTDENGCSSVD
+651 
-662 STEIVVNEIPR
+662 
-673 LDPGTY
+673 
-679 GPLCVSASP
+679 
-688 VFLQGTPA
+688 
-696 GGTWSGTGVSGSTF
+696 
-710 DPSVAGVGTHAVN
+710 
-723 YSVTITGGCVTDTT
+723 
-737 IDIRV
+737 
-742 NPLPVLTLGSY
+742 
-753 GPTCVTASPLSLS
+753 
-766 GLPAGGTWSGSGV
+766 
-779 SGSTFTPS
+779 TFTPS

-909 IITLTATPTGGTWS
+909 IITLTATPTGGAWS

-976 QGYYGSSNGKS
+976 QGYYGSTNGNS

>member
-1 VSYFSFCFT
+1 MSYFSFCFT

-599 VTAGSY
+599 VTAGSF
-605 GPTCVTASPLS
+605 GPTCVTAS
-616 LSGLPAGGT
+616 A
-625 WSGSGVSGSMFTP
+625 
-638 SVAGAGTIRVYYS
+638 
-651 YTDENGCSSVD
+651 
-662 STEIVVNEIPR
+662 
-673 LDPGTY
+673 
-679 GPLCVSASP
+679 
-688 VFLQGTPA
+688 
-696 GGTWSGTGVSGSTF
+696 
-710 DPSVAGVGTHAVN
+710 
-723 YSVTITGGCVTDTT
+723 
-737 IDIRV
+737 
-742 NPLPVLTLGSY
+742 
-753 GPTCVTASPLSLS
+753 LSLS

>member
-1 VSYFSFCFT
+1 
-10 LIKKTIMKLHLPL
+10 MKLYLPL

-60 LPVES
+60 LPAVS
-65 PVQFERGNSNGSKS
+65 PVEFERGNSNGNKS
-79 HFAEGYSVPYRIEFT
+79 HFAEGFSVPYRIEFT

-101 YRVRIAFDVKKNEKV
+101 YRVRIAFDVKKNGRV
-116 SFDYITGFQNLQ
+116 AFDYITGFQNLQ
-128 LRQSLP
+128 LSASLP
-134 SELVDPLV
+134 PELVNPLV
-142 GTGLA
+142 GTGLQN
-147 SLSGISSSFLAIPAP
+147 LSGISSSFLAIPSPAY
-162 TFTTNTSFNSTA
+162 TTNTIFNSTA
-174 SASFSQLKTA
+174 GNSFAQLKTS
-184 AGLNPETS
+184 AGFNPEIS
-192 MPTSP
+192 LPTSP
-197 YSASLRNKGN
+197 FSSSLRDKGN
-207 MVIWNATLNSIQY
+207 MAIWNATLNSIQY
-220 VGGVDISPATVSV
+220 VGGVDISPGTVSV

-260 DWGVG
+260 DWGQG
-265 NSASSIP
+265 NSASAIS

-278 YVETVVKTSDG
+278 YVETVVKTNDG
-289 DVICNGNMDCQIA
+289 SMICNGNMDCQLSS
-302 ADAVTPVPTCNITGP
+302 DAVTPAPTCSITGP
-317 SELCSSTTLVNYKA
+317 STLCASTTLVNYKA

-349 LSSSSTAQLSGSVAG
+349 LSSSSTAQLSGLGAG

-369 TLLQAIIP
+369 TLLQTIIP

-500 SATIVISVGSS
+500 SATIIISVGSS

-555 GGDSLLTV
+555 GGDSLLTI

-638 SVAGAGTIRVYYS
+638 SVAGAGTIRIYYS

-662 STEIVVNEIPR
+662 STEIVVNDIPQ

-688 VFLQGTPA
+688 VFLQGTPT
-696 GGTWSGTGVSGSTF
+696 GGTWSGAGVSGSTF

-737 IDIRV
+737 I
-742 NPLPVLTLGSY
+742 
-753 GPTCVTASPLSLS
+753 
-766 GLPAGGTWSGSGV
+766 
-779 SGSTFTPS
+779 
-787 VAGAGTIRIYY
+787 
-798 SYTDENGCSSV
+798 E
-809 DSTDIVVNEIPRL
+809 
-822 DPGTYGPL
+822 
-830 CVSASPVFLQG
+830 
-841 TPAGGTWSGTG
+841 
-852 VSGSTFDPSV
+852 
-862 AGVGTHAVNYSV
+862 
-874 TITGGCVTDT
+874 
-884 TIDIEVKPL
+884 IEVKPL

-1127 IPSVVNYLLANSGGT
+1127 IPSVVNYLQANSSGT

-1150 NEVLG
+1150 NAVLG

-1212 QEEAQV
+1212 QEEAQA

-1244 PEKTKVTIELF
+1244 PEKTKVKIELF

>member
-1 VSYFSFCFT
+1 
-10 LIKKTIMKLHLPL
+10 MKLHLPL

-65 PVQFERGNSNGSKS
+65 PVQFERGNSNGNKS

-101 YRVRIAFDVKKNEKV
+101 YRVRIAFDVKKNGRV
-116 SFDYITGFQNLQ
+116 AFDYITGFQNLQ
-128 LRQSLP
+128 LSASLP
-134 SELVDPLV
+134 PELVNPLV
-142 GTGLA
+142 GTGLQN
-147 SLSGISSSFLAIPAP
+147 LSGISSSFLAIPSPAY
-162 TFTTNTSFNSTA
+162 TTNTIFNSTA
-174 SASFSQLKTA
+174 GNSFAQLKTT
-184 AGLNPETS
+184 AGFNPEIS
-192 MPTSP
+192 LPTSP
-197 YSASLRNKGN
+197 FSSSLRDKGN
-207 MVIWNATLNSIQY
+207 MAIWNATLNSIQY
-220 VGGVDISPATVSV
+220 VGGVDISPSTVSV
-233 AMDVV
+233 AMEIV

-349 LSSSSTAQLSGSVAG
+349 LSSSSTAQLSGSGAG

-599 VTAGSY
+599 VTAGSF
-605 GPTCVTASPLS
+605 GPTCVTASALS

-662 STEIVVNEIPR
+662 STEIVVNDIPQ

-688 VFLQGTPA
+688 VFLQGTPT
-696 GGTWSGTGVSGSTF
+696 GGTWSGAGVSGSTF

-723 YSVTITGGCVTDTT
+723 YSVTITGGC
-737 IDIRV
+737 
-742 NPLPVLTLGSY
+742 
-753 GPTCVTASPLSLS
+753 A
-766 GLPAGGTWSGSGV
+766 
-779 SGSTFTPS
+779 
-787 VAGAGTIRIYY
+787 
-798 SYTDENGCSSV
+798 
-809 DSTDIVVNEIPRL
+809 
-822 DPGTYGPL
+822 
-830 CVSASPVFLQG
+830 
-841 TPAGGTWSGTG
+841 
-852 VSGSTFDPSV
+852 
-862 AGVGTHAVNYSV
+862 
-874 TITGGCVTDT
+874 TDT

-1061 RGKINNILLSQT
+1061 RGRINNILLSQT

-1212 QEEAQV
+1212 QEEAQA
-1218 SVVIKTLEVKVFPNP
+1218 SVVIKTLELKVFPNP

-1244 PEKTKVTIELF
+1244 PEKTKVKIELF

-1283 VVSAPILYRV
+1283 VVSTPILYRV

>member
-1 VSYFSFCFT
+1 
-10 LIKKTIMKLHLPL
+10 MKLHLPL

-349 LSSSSTAQLSGSVAG
+349 LSSSSTAQLSGSGAG

-662 STEIVVNEIPR
+662 STE
-673 LDPGTY
+673 
-679 GPLCVSASP
+679 
-688 VFLQGTPA
+688 
-696 GGTWSGTGVSGSTF
+696 
-710 DPSVAGVGTHAVN
+710 
-723 YSVTITGGCVTDTT
+723 
-737 IDIRV
+737 
-742 NPLPVLTLGSY
+742 
-753 GPTCVTASPLSLS
+753 
-766 GLPAGGTWSGSGV
+766 
-779 SGSTFTPS
+779 
-787 VAGAGTIRIYY
+787 
-798 SYTDENGCSSV
+798 
-809 DSTDIVVNEIPRL
+809 IVVNEIPRL

>member
-1 VSYFSFCFT
+1 
-10 LIKKTIMKLHLPL
+10 MKLHLPL

-625 WSGSGVSGSMFTP
+625 WSGSGVSGS
-638 SVAGAGTIRVYYS
+638 
-651 YTDENGCSSVD
+651 
-662 STEIVVNEIPR
+662 
-673 LDPGTY
+673 
-679 GPLCVSASP
+679 
-688 VFLQGTPA
+688 
-696 GGTWSGTGVSGSTF
+696 
-710 DPSVAGVGTHAVN
+710 
-723 YSVTITGGCVTDTT
+723 
-737 IDIRV
+737 
-742 NPLPVLTLGSY
+742 
-753 GPTCVTASPLSLS
+753 
-766 GLPAGGTWSGSGV
+766 
-779 SGSTFTPS
+779 TFTPS

>member
-1 VSYFSFCFT
+1 
-10 LIKKTIMKLHLPL
+10 MKLHLPL

-65 PVQFERGNSNGSKS
+65 PVQFERGNSNGNKS

-101 YRVRIAFDVKKNEKV
+101 YRVRIAFDVKKNGRV
-116 SFDYITGFQNLQ
+116 AFDYITGFQNLQ
-128 LRQSLP
+128 LSASLP
-134 SELVDPLV
+134 PELVNPLV
-142 GTGLA
+142 GTGLQN
-147 SLSGISSSFLAIPAP
+147 LSGISSSFLAIPSPAY
-162 TFTTNTSFNSTA
+162 TTNTIFNSTA
-174 SASFSQLKTA
+174 GNSFAQLKTT
-184 AGLNPETS
+184 AGFNPEIS
-192 MPTSP
+192 LPTSP
-197 YSASLRNKGN
+197 FSSSLRNKGN
-207 MVIWNATLNSIQY
+207 MAIWNATLNSIQY
-220 VGGVDISPATVSV
+220 VGGVDISPGTVSV
-233 AMDVV
+233 AMEIV

-260 DWGVG
+260 DWGQG
-265 NSASSIP
+265 NSASAIS

-278 YVETVVKTSDG
+278 YVETVVKTNDG
-289 DVICNGNMDCQIA
+289 SMICNGNMDCQLSS
-302 ADAVTPVPTCNITGP
+302 DVVTPAPTCSITGP
-317 SELCSSTTLVNYKA
+317 STLCASTTLVNYEA
-331 VLDASQNG
+331 VLDASQNA

-349 LSSSSTAQLSGSVAG
+349 LSSSSTAQLSGSGAG

-455 VGPGGF
+455 VDPGGF

-587 CTYPVIVHPLPI
+587 CTYPVIVQPLPI

-605 GPTCVTASPLS
+605 GPTCVTASALS

-638 SVAGAGTIRVYYS
+638 SVAGAGTIRIYYS

-662 STEIVVNEIPR
+662 STEVVVNDIPQ

-688 VFLQGTPA
+688 VFLQGTPT
-696 GGTWSGTGVSGSTF
+696 GGTWSG
-710 DPSVAGVGTHAVN
+710 A
-723 YSVTITGGCVTDTT
+723 
-737 IDIRV
+737 
-742 NPLPVLTLGSY
+742 
-753 GPTCVTASPLSLS
+753 
-766 GLPAGGTWSGSGV
+766 
-779 SGSTFTPS
+779 
-787 VAGAGTIRIYY
+787 
-798 SYTDENGCSSV
+798 
-809 DSTDIVVNEIPRL
+809 
-822 DPGTYGPL
+822 
-830 CVSASPVFLQG
+830 
-841 TPAGGTWSGTG
+841 G

-1061 RGKINNILLSQT
+1061 RGRINNILLSQT

-1127 IPSVVNYLLANSGGT
+1127 IPSVVNYLQANSGGT

-1244 PEKTKVTIELF
+1244 PEKTKVKIELF

>member
-1 VSYFSFCFT
+1 
-10 LIKKTIMKLHLPL
+10 MKLHLPP

-60 LPVES
+60 LPVVS
-65 PVQFERGNSNGSKS
+65 PVEFERGNSNANKS
-79 HFAEGYSVPYRIEFT
+79 HFAEGFSVPYRIEFT

-101 YRVRIAFDVKKNEKV
+101 YRVRIAFDVKKNGSV
-116 SFDYITGFQNLQ
+116 AFDYITGFQNLQ
-128 LRQSLP
+128 LSTSLSP
-134 SELVDPLV
+134 ELVNPLV
-142 GTGLA
+142 GTGLQN
-147 SLSGISSSFLAIPAP
+147 LSGISSSFLAIPSPAY
-162 TFTTNTSFNSTA
+162 TTNTIFNSTA
-174 SASFSQLKTA
+174 GNSFTQLKTT
-184 AGLNPETS
+184 AGFNPEIS
-192 MPTSP
+192 LPTSP
-197 YSASLRNKGN
+197 FSSSLRDKGN
-207 MVIWNATLNSIQY
+207 MAIWNATLNSIQY
-220 VGGVDISPATVSV
+220 VGGVDISPGTVSV
-233 AMDVV
+233 AMEIV

-260 DWGVG
+260 DWGQG
-265 NSASSIP
+265 NSASAIS

-278 YVETVVKTSDG
+278 YVETVVKTNDG
-289 DVICNGNMDCQIA
+289 SMICNGNMDCQLSS
-302 ADAVTPVPTCNITGP
+302 DAVTPAPTCSITGP
-317 SELCSSTTLVNYKA
+317 STLCASTTLVNYKA

-349 LSSSSTAQLSGSVAG
+349 LSSSTTAQLSGSGAG

-425 LNSASTSQLNAT
+425 LNSGSTSQLNAT

-461 ASGSLDSYSI
+461 ASGSLDGYTI

-477 ASMAGDYTLKVI
+477 ASMAGDYTLKVL

-500 SATIVISVGSS
+500 SATIIISVGSS
-511 QGCPSLL
+511 QVCPSLL

-524 ASQLSFP
+524 AAQLSFP

-625 WSGSGVSGSMFTP
+625 WSGAGVSGSTFTP
-638 SVAGAGTIRVYYS
+638 SVAGAGTIWIYYS

-662 STEIVVNEIPR
+662 STAIVVNEIPR

-688 VFLQGTPA
+688 VFLQGTPE

-737 IDIRV
+737 IDI
-742 NPLPVLTLGSY
+742 
-753 GPTCVTASPLSLS
+753 A
-766 GLPAGGTWSGSGV
+766 
-779 SGSTFTPS
+779 
-787 VAGAGTIRIYY
+787 
-798 SYTDENGCSSV
+798 
-809 DSTDIVVNEIPRL
+809 
-822 DPGTYGPL
+822 
-830 CVSASPVFLQG
+830 
-841 TPAGGTWSGTG
+841 
-852 VSGSTFDPSV
+852 
-862 AGVGTHAVNYSV
+862 
-874 TITGGCVTDT
+874 
-884 TIDIEVKPL
+884 VKPL

-909 IITLTATPTGGTWS
+909 IITLTATPMGGTWS

-976 QGYYGSSNGKS
+976 QGYYGSTNGKS

-1015 ARTLTITVADSARL
+1015 ARTLTINVADSARL

-1097 TQRLRTCQNA
+1097 TQKLRTCQNS

-1127 IPSVVNYLLANSGGT
+1127 IPSVVNYLLANSSGT

-1198 TLNLCTSSS
+1198 TLNLCISSS

-1212 QEEAQV
+1212 QEEAQA
-1218 SVVIKTLEVKVFPNP
+1218 SVVIKTLEIKVFPNP

-1255 DLQGKLLTQ
+1255 DLQGKLLMQ

-1269 FQSQENRIIQMKAP
+1269 FQSQENRIIQMMAP